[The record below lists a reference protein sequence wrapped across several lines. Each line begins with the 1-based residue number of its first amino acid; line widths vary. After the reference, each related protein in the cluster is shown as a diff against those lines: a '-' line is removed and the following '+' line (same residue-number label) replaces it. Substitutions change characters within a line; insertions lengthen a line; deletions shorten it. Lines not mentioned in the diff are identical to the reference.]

1 MDRLE
6 QLSEF
11 RAKYRSLAYDRRAF
25 DAERSKNPQFSQEIE
40 SLYGVFFG
48 KFTRTCG
55 NCWHDAFMRLFSKHE
70 IEKAMSATKSKSSYR
85 LLAGTCLPDPVN
97 FEFGKILCPKH
108 LAEQGDDLLYR
119 HASRNP
125 NVVKYIDGEIPADFW
140 DKVKEYKA
148 RMAAPA
154 PAEEKKVEESD
165 EAPASEEK
173 PAEEEIEEAV
183 EAASEAAP
191 APAEEKKVEES
202 DEAPASEE
210 KPAEEEIEEAV
221 EAASEAAPAPAE
233 EKKAK
238 RGRKAAKAEA

>member
-11 RAKYRSLAYDRRAF
+11 RTKYRSLAYNRQAF

-40 SLYGVFFG
+40 SLYGSFFG

-70 IEKAMSATKSKSSYR
+70 IEKAMSAPKSKSSYR

-140 DKVKEYKA
+140 DKVEEYKS

-154 PAEEKKVEESD
+154 PAEEKKAD
-165 EAPASEEK
+165 DTD
-173 PAEEEIEEAV
+173 PAEEADPEPEAT
-183 EAASEAAP
+183 P
-191 APAEEKKVEES
+191 TAEEVEGT
-202 DEAPASEE
+202 
-210 KPAEEEIEEAV
+210 I

-238 RGRKAAKAEA
+238 RGRKAAKTEA

>member
-1 MDRLE
+1 MDRFE

-25 DAERSKNPQFSQEIE
+25 DAERSKNPQFSQDIE
-40 SLYGVFFG
+40 SLYGAFFG

-70 IEKAMSATKSKSSYR
+70 IEKAMSAPKSKSSYR

-140 DKVKEYKA
+140 DKVEEYKA
-148 RMAAPA
+148 RMAAPT
-154 PAEEKKVEESD
+154 PAEEKKAD
-165 EAPASEEK
+165 DTD
-173 PAEEEIEEAV
+173 PAEEADPEPEATPTAEEVEGAI
-183 EAASEAAP
+183 EAA
-191 APAEEKKVEES
+191 
-202 DEAPASEE
+202 D
-210 KPAEEEIEEAV
+210 
-221 EAASEAAPAPAE
+221 EAAPAPAE

-238 RGRKAAKAEA
+238 RGRKAAKTEA

>member
-40 SLYGVFFG
+40 SLYGAFFG

-70 IEKAMSATKSKSSYR
+70 IEKAMSAPKSKSSYR

-125 NVVKYIDGEIPADFW
+125 NVVKYIDGEIPEDFW
-140 DKVKEYKA
+140 DKVEEYKA
-148 RMAAPA
+148 RMADPA
-154 PAEEKKVEESD
+154 PAEEKKAKEAD
-165 EAPASEEK
+165 EK
-173 PAEEEIEEAV
+173 GPAEEAYPEPEAT
-183 EAASEAAP
+183 P
-191 APAEEKKVEES
+191 TAEEVE
-202 DEAPASEE
+202 DA
-210 KPAEEEIEEAV
+210 I

-238 RGRKAAKAEA
+238 RGRKAAKTEA

>member
-1 MDRLE
+1 
-6 QLSEF
+6 
-11 RAKYRSLAYDRRAF
+11 
-25 DAERSKNPQFSQEIE
+25 
-40 SLYGVFFG
+40 
-48 KFTRTCG
+48 
-55 NCWHDAFMRLFSKHE
+55 
-70 IEKAMSATKSKSSYR
+70 MSATKSKSSYR

-154 PAEEKKVEESD
+154 PAEEKK
-165 EAPASEEK
+165 
-173 PAEEEIEEAV
+173 
-183 EAASEAAP
+183 
-191 APAEEKKVEES
+191 
-202 DEAPASEE
+202 
-210 KPAEEEIEEAV
+210 
-221 EAASEAAPAPAE
+221 
-233 EKKAK
+233 AK

>member
-40 SLYGVFFG
+40 SLYGAFFG

-70 IEKAMSATKSKSSYR
+70 IEKAMSAPKSKSSYR

-140 DKVKEYKA
+140 DKVEEYKA

-154 PAEEKKVEESD
+154 PAEKKKAD
-165 EAPASEEK
+165 DTD
-173 PAEEEIEEAV
+173 PAEEADPEPKATPTAEEVEEAI

-191 APAEEKKVEES
+191 APS
-202 DEAPASEE
+202 
-210 KPAEEEIEEAV
+210 
-221 EAASEAAPAPAE
+221 E

-238 RGRKAAKAEA
+238 RGRKAAKTEA

>member
-1 MDRLE
+1 MDRFE

-40 SLYGVFFG
+40 SLYGAFFG

-70 IEKAMSATKSKSSYR
+70 IEKAMSAPKSKSSYR

-140 DKVKEYKA
+140 DKVEEYKA

-154 PAEEKKVEESD
+154 PAEEKKAEEVD
-165 EAPASEEK
+165 EK
-173 PAEEEIEEAV
+173 DPAEEADPEPEVTPTAEEVEGAI
-183 EAASEAAP
+183 EAA
-191 APAEEKKVEES
+191 
-202 DEAPASEE
+202 D
-210 KPAEEEIEEAV
+210 
-221 EAASEAAPAPAE
+221 EAAPAPAE

-238 RGRKAAKAEA
+238 RGRKAAKTEA

>member
-11 RAKYRSLAYDRRAF
+11 RAKYRSLAYDRRDF

-40 SLYGVFFG
+40 SLYGAFFG
-48 KFTRTCG
+48 KFTLTCG

-70 IEKAMSATKSKSSYR
+70 IEKAMSTPKSKSSYR

-140 DKVKEYKA
+140 DKVEEYKA

-154 PAEEKKVEESD
+154 PAEEK
-165 EAPASEEK
+165 EAEEK
-173 PAEEEIEEAV
+173 EADEKDPAEEADPEPEATPTAEEVEEA
-183 EAASEAAP
+183 
-191 APAEEKKVEES
+191 
-202 DEAPASEE
+202 
-210 KPAEEEIEEAV
+210 I

-238 RGRKAAKAEA
+238 RGRKAAKTEA

>member
-1 MDRLE
+1 MDRFE

-25 DAERSKNPQFSQEIE
+25 DAERSKNTQFSQEIE
-40 SLYGVFFG
+40 SLYKAFFG

-70 IEKAMSATKSKSSYR
+70 IEKAMSAPKSKSSYR

-140 DKVKEYKA
+140 DKVEEYKA

-154 PAEEKKVEESD
+154 PAEEKKAD
-165 EAPASEEK
+165 DTD
-173 PAEEEIEEAV
+173 PAEEADPEPEATPTAEEVEEAI

-191 APAEEKKVEES
+191 AL
-202 DEAPASEE
+202 
-210 KPAEEEIEEAV
+210 
-221 EAASEAAPAPAE
+221 AE

-238 RGRKAAKAEA
+238 RGRKAAKTEA

>member
-1 MDRLE
+1 MDRFE

-25 DAERSKNPQFSQEIE
+25 DAERSKNTQFSQEIE
-40 SLYGVFFG
+40 SLYGAFFG

-140 DKVKEYKA
+140 DKVEEYKA

-154 PAEEKKVEESD
+154 PAEEKKAD
-165 EAPASEEK
+165 DTD
-173 PAEEEIEEAV
+173 PAEEADPEPEATPTAEEVEEAI

-191 APAEEKKVEES
+191 AL
-202 DEAPASEE
+202 
-210 KPAEEEIEEAV
+210 
-221 EAASEAAPAPAE
+221 AE

-238 RGRKAAKAEA
+238 RGRKAAKTEA